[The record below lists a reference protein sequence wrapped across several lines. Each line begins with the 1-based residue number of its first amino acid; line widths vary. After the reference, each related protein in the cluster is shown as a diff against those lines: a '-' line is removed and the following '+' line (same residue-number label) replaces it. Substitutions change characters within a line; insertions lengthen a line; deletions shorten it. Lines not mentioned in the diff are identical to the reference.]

1 MKYKCLYCNKNYQ
14 QKFVEKLKER
24 FLNTHK
30 YFLTMITKIVLL
42 LQKGVFSYEYMNDC
56 VKFNETSLPGKKIF
70 KATWIRKI
78 LLIHITRTQK
88 DFVKILKQKI

>member
-24 FLNTHK
+24 FLNTYK

-70 KATWIRKI
+70 KAT
-78 LLIHITRTQK
+78 
-88 DFVKILKQKI
+88 

>member
-56 VKFNETSLPGKKIF
+56 VKFNETSLPGKKIL
-70 KATWIRKI
+70 KSYLNTED
-78 LLIHITRTQK
+78 ITDTYYTHAK
-88 DFVKILKQKI
+88 KTL